1 MPNEIVSDVV
11 SSVVEGVADSVSE
24 TVSDTVT
31 ETEHVGFGSKLMES
45 IKGVLFGLVLV
56 AASSAGLFWNEGRA
70 VTTQRSLSEG
80 AGQVQHVET
89 DRVAPENEGKLV
101 HVSGP
106 FAAKA
111 PLVDPEFQVSA
122 MGAVLV
128 RHVEMYQWK
137 EDKETETQK
146 NFGGSEERKTTYR
159 YTKVWASSPIDS
171 KRFKAPGGHSN
182 PQMRLRDNLVAAKDA
197 SVGAFRPSDAVL
209 RHLATSEKMPLD
221 TQLAEGL
228 SQRLNRKVQIVD
240 GEIYLGDN
248 PVAPAVGDLRISY
261 KLANPS
267 VISIV
272 GRQAGADFAPYQTKA
287 GDTLLFVKSGNVD
300 AAQIFKAA
308 QDENRILTWIF
319 RLVGLLFMMVG
330 FTLLLGPLV
339 ALGDIV
345 PFIGSVLGA
354 GAMLIGMVLTAVV
367 GPTVM
372 AIAWLWYRPLVGIGM
387 IAAGIAVAFAL
398 KQWGPRRKP
407 KTPAAAAMP
416 AAAAPAA

>member
-1 MPNEIVSDVV
+1 MPDEIVSDVV
-11 SSVVEGVADSVSE
+11 STVVDGVTGSVSDA
-24 TVSDTVT
+24 VSDTVT
-31 ETEHVGFGSKLMES
+31 ETEHVSFGSKLMES
-45 IKGVLFGLVLV
+45 IKGVLVGLALV
-56 AASSAGLFWNEGRA
+56 AGSSVGLFWNEGRA
-70 VTTQRSLSEG
+70 VTTQRSLTEG
-80 AGQVQHVET
+80 AGQVQHIEI

-101 HVSGP
+101 HVAGP
-106 FAAKA
+106 FTAKA
-111 PLVDPEFQVSA
+111 PLVDSEFQVQA
-122 MGAVLV
+122 NGAVLA

-159 YTKVWASSPIDS
+159 YTKVWSSQQIDS
-171 KRFKAPGGHSN
+171 KRFRAAAGHSN
-182 PQMRLRDNLVAAKDA
+182 PQMRYRDTRVVAKDGTL
-197 SVGAFRPSDAVL
+197 GAFRPSEATLRNLAV
-209 RHLATSEKMPLD
+209 SEKMPLD
-221 TQLAEGL
+221 TQMAQAL
-228 SQRLNRKVQIVD
+228 SQRLGRKVQIID

-248 PVAPAVGDLRISY
+248 PDAPAIGDLRISY

-272 GRQAGADFAPYQTKA
+272 GRQAGSDFAHYQTKA

-308 QDENRILTWIF
+308 QDENRVMTWIF
-319 RLVGLLFMMVG
+319 RLVGLIFMMVG
-330 FTLLLGPLV
+330 FTLLMGPLV

-345 PFIGSVLGA
+345 PFIGSLLGA
-354 GAMLIGMVLTAVV
+354 GALLVGMVLTAVV

-398 KQWGPRRKP
+398 KRWGPRRKP
-407 KTPAAAAMP
+407 KVPMP
-416 AAAAPAA
+416 PAAAPAT

>member
-1 MPNEIVSDVV
+1 MPDEIVSDVV
-11 SSVVEGVADSVSE
+11 ESVTDSVSDA
-24 TVSDTVT
+24 VSDTVT

-45 IKGVLFGLVLV
+45 IKGVLVGLLLV
-56 AASSAGLFWNEGRA
+56 AAAGVGLFWNEGRA
-70 VTTQRSLSEG
+70 VTTQRSLTEG
-80 AGQVQHVET
+80 ASQVQHIET

-101 HVSGP
+101 HVAGP
-106 FAAKA
+106 FATKA
-111 PLVDPEFQVSA
+111 PLIDPEFQVQA
-122 MGAVLV
+122 TGAVLV

-159 YTKVWASSPIDS
+159 YSKVWSSSQIDS
-171 KRFKAPGGHSN
+171 RQFKAAAGHAN
-182 PQMRLRDNLVAAKDA
+182 PQMRYRDLRVAAKDGTM
-197 SVGAFRPSDAVL
+197 GAFRPSDAVL
-209 RHLATSEKMPLD
+209 RNLAASDAMPLD
-221 TQLAEGL
+221 TQMAEAL
-228 SQRLNRKVQIVD
+228 SQRLGRKVQIVA

-248 PVAPAVGDLRISY
+248 PDSPVIGDLRISY

-272 GRQAGADFAPYQTKA
+272 GRQAGSDFAPYQTKA

-308 QDENRILTWIF
+308 QDENRILTWIL
-319 RLVGLLFMMVG
+319 RLVGLLFMVG
-330 FTLLLGPLV
+330 FTLLMGPLV

-345 PFIGSVLGA
+345 PFIGNVLGA
-354 GAMLIGMVLTAVV
+354 GALLVGMVLTAIV

-398 KQWGPRRKP
+398 KRWGPRRKP
-407 KTPAAAAMP
+407 K
-416 AAAAPAA
+416 AAAAPAAAVPAA